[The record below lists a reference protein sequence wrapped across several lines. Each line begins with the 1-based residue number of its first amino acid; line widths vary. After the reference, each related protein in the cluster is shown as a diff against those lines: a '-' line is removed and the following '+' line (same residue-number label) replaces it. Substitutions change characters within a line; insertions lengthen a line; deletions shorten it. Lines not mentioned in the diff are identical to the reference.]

1 MAEAGGR
8 HGAAGWLALRDSQ
21 QEDAKLHS
29 LALRRKGWN
38 GRSEGVTEIKKL
50 RGCGDLFVVEIG
62 IAHDALG

>member
-1 MAEAGGR
+1 LAEAGGR
-8 HGAAGWLALRDSQ
+8 HGAAGLALRNSQ

-62 IAHDALG
+62 IAHGALG